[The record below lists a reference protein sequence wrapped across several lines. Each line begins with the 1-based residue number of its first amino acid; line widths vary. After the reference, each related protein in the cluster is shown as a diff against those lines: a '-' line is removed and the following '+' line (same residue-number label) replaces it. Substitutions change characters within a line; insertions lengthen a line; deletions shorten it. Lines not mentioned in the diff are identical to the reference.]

1 MLMKWVFVSNS
12 KQKVKYLPT
21 IDFSFYVSINSM
33 AFYSYYYRNI
43 VGSTIV
49 KYTTI
54 TEVHI
59 KFYMESKGNLD
70 GITPT

>member
-1 MLMKWVFVSNS
+1 
-12 KQKVKYLPT
+12 
-21 IDFSFYVSINSM
+21 M